1 MPFSIITKDG
11 PLVLPTEAAINEN
24 FEQYL
29 NACDAM
35 RLDLVGRIVVSLD
48 DCQDG
53 TWLGTFQT
61 RLLSQN
67 ALATAPYTSTSLLQF
82 RDDRFCM
89 SSMLNGRGHTEWTN
103 VTKA

>member
-61 RLLSQN
+61 RLLSQKTN
-67 ALATAPYTSTSLLQF
+67 PANTPIVGQSDVRGSFSIIDTQISVF
-82 RDDRFCM
+82 NRFCVETIC
-89 SSMLNGRGHTEWTN
+89 N
-103 VTKA
+103 A

>member
-67 ALATAPYTSTSLLQF
+67 ALATAP
-82 RDDRFCM
+82 
-89 SSMLNGRGHTEWTN
+89 
-103 VTKA
+103 